1 MEIINFINQI
11 LDSIKNMP
19 FSTFLIILG
28 IGIVLIALL
37 KD

>member
-11 LDSIKNMP
+11 LDSIKNIP
-19 FSTFLIILG
+19 LSTFLIILG
-28 IGIVLIALL
+28 IGIVIIVLL